1 MHNRLSSVQAC
12 SIARALNVVGER
24 WTLLIVRDAL
34 LGVTRFDGFL
44 RSLGI
49 SRNILADR
57 LNTLVG
63 AGVLDRV
70 PYQERPTRHEY
81 HLTDRGRELVPVL
94 LALMQ
99 WGDRHFAGPAGPP
112 RLAEH
117 ETCGGP
123 AHAVVDCADCG
134 RSLAPTEVVTRFS
147 PDYLAAKQRERSAHR
162 EVGSTA

>member
-1 MHNRLSSVQAC
+1 MHYRLSSVQAC
-12 SIARALNVVGER
+12 SIARALDVIGER

-34 LGVTRFDGFL
+34 LGITRFDGFL

-70 PYQERPTRHEY
+70 PYQDRPLRHEY
-81 HLTDRGRELVPVL
+81 HLTDRGRELVPVV

-99 WGDRHFAGPAGPP
+99 WGDRHLAGSAGPP

-117 ETCGGP
+117 EDCGGP
-123 AHAVVDCADCG
+123 ARAEVTCADCA
-134 RSLAPTEVVTRFS
+134 RPLAPTEVTTRFS
-147 PDYLAAKQRERSAHR
+147 PRYLAAKRLAAATDRPA
-162 EVGSTA
+162 GPPD